1 MSRDDDGGAT
11 HRLIGRAALVARVRR
26 LLDARRSVLLF
37 GRTGVG
43 KTAIVAAVSRP
54 GLVVADPFERVSRPV
69 AARLRRVMEAG
80 GIVLAAGRSAR
91 AADLGAVR
99 RLLWRMEA
107 VRVEPLGARDISTL
121 LRAALKVGGV
131 PRTAVPQSWL
141 SDAVRVVEGVPGR
154 AVVMTHVVAMRWRA
168 GRGLIPPRLALVVAW
183 QDWLA
188 DEDHAFIRTDASL
201 SDGGPGATSRVDP
214 MQRRFGQ

>member
-1 MSRDDDGGAT
+1 VSHDDDGGAT
-11 HRLIGRAALVARVRR
+11 RGLIGRTALVARVNS

-37 GRTGVG
+37 GPPGVG
-43 KTAIVAAVSRP
+43 KSAIVAAVSRP

-107 VRVEPLGARDISTL
+107 VRLEPLGARDISSL

-141 SDAVRVVEGVPGR
+141 SDAVKVVEGVPGR
-154 AVVMTHVVAMRWRA
+154 AMAVASVVAPRWRA
-168 GRGLIPPRLALVVAW
+168 GRGLLPPRLALVMAW
-183 QDWLA
+183 QDGLA
-188 DEDHAFIRTDASL
+188 DEGHAFIRTDASL
-201 SDGGPGATSRVDP
+201 SDRGPGATSRADP
-214 MQRRFGQ
+214 MRRRFGQ

>member
-1 MSRDDDGGAT
+1 MNHPYDRVAAIT
-11 HRLIGRAALVARVRR
+11 LIGRAALVARVRS

-37 GRTGVG
+37 GPTGVG
-43 KTAIVAAVSRP
+43 KTAIVAAVSRQ

-131 PRTAVPQSWL
+131 SRTAIPQSWL
-141 SDAVRVVEGVPGR
+141 SDAVKVVEGVPGR
-154 AVVMTHVVAMRWRA
+154 AVAVANAVAMRWRA
-168 GRGLIPPRLALVVAW
+168 GRGLLPPRLALVVAW
-183 QDWLA
+183 QDGLA
-188 DEDHAFIRTDASL
+188 DAGRASSTRSL
-201 SDGGPGATSRVDP
+201 SSHTGAP
-214 MQRRFGQ
+214 